1 MTGRLG
7 GRMHAMALLRRRKK
21 TAPPEVSAGA
31 SAPEDEDRLTAY
43 DPYGRAV
50 SLTREEYRGRV
61 LPGAIRKNWEN
72 PPALYGAIVQGL
84 RDNFAEELLE
94 ASQRLVE
101 IDPDPE
107 RAATARGIVLMKT
120 GDLDGAEAVLSRYL
134 AQHEPSGVILTNLA
148 KVAAERGQHDRAH
161 QLLREA
167 LDVDPNLENGLL
179 WWAALARENGG

>member
-1 MTGRLG
+1 
-7 GRMHAMALLRRRKK
+7 MHAMALLRRRKK
-21 TAPPEVSAGA
+21 TAPPEAQA
-31 SAPEDEDRLTAY
+31 AAPEDEDRLTAY

-120 GDLDGAEAVLSRYL
+120 GDLDGAETVLTRYH
-134 AQHEPSGVILTNLA
+134 AQHEPSGVIVTNLA
-148 KVAAERGQHDRAH
+148 KVAAERDQHDRAR
-161 QLLREA
+161 QLLRQA
-167 LDVDPNLENGLL
+167 LHVDPNLEHGLL
-179 WWAALARENGG
+179 WHAALARENGGEG